1 MSFSTQNGKRLRAER
16 ERLGM
21 SQEAFGEAAGVS
33 RAMLSRYERGVAEPG
48 ASVLMGL
55 MSVGVDIAY
64 VLGSDTATAIEYK
77 NTRELTPE
85 QSALLDNYENAD
97 EEGRDAARRVL
108 VALSKSKATKTV
120 SYTHLRAHET

>member
-1 MSFSTQNGKRLRAER
+1 VSFSTQNGKRLRAER

-108 VALSKSKATKTV
+108 VALSKSKATKK
-120 SYTHLRAHET
+120 AA